1 MLENYRQFEAGPD
14 PFGRKWKVHFR
25 WLQTAISIRHAD
37 TVDVKFGVSVDGEP
51 FEERIVALP
60 HADLLGLSKST
71 GHPLTDAWC
80 LKLAALHAVHM
91 IETGEDI
98 EKTLVTVQ
106 PHELDHYAKLL
117 KEPVSGAME
126 AR

>member
-1 MLENYRQFEAGPD
+1 MLENFRQFDAGPD
-14 PFGRKWKVHFR
+14 PFGRKWKAHFR

-37 TVDVKFGVSVDGEP
+37 TVDVKFGVSVDDEP
-51 FEERIVALP
+51 FEERVVALP
-60 HADLLGLSKST
+60 HATLLALSKNS

-80 LKLAALHAVHM
+80 LKLAALHLNHM

-106 PHELDHYAKLL
+106 ADELGRYAEQL
-117 KEPVSGAME
+117 KQAVPAH
-126 AR
+126 R

>member
-1 MLENYRQFEAGPD
+1 MENVREFELGPD

-25 WLQTAISIRHAD
+25 WLQTGISIRHAD
-37 TVDVKFGVSVDGEP
+37 TVDLKFGVSADGEP
-51 FEERIVALP
+51 FEERVIALP
-60 HADLLGLSKST
+60 HPALLAVSKKI

-80 LKLAALHAVHM
+80 LKLAVLHLVHM

-106 PHELDHYAKLL
+106 LDELERYAGELQRHA
-117 KEPVSGAME
+117 PTHA
-126 AR
+126 